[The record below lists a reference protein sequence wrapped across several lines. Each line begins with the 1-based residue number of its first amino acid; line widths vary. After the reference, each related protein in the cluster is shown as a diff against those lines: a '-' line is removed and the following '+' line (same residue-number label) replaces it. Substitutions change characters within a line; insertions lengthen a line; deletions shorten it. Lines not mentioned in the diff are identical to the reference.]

1 MLVTFKDLQRV
12 GVTRRKYRRAVAQGI
27 LRPAKLKVRY
37 TYPRFWSWDA
47 EKVFNLESG
56 CLDREGTRRMVME
69 RVMGTERKIRKNGW
83 TEVGA
88 STKEGGR

>member
-12 GVTRRKYRRAVAQGI
+12 GVSRWHYRRAI
-27 LRPAKLKVRY
+27 EEKLLRPAKLKVRY

-69 RVMGTERKIRKNGW
+69 RVMGTERKIRKNGT
-83 TEVGA
+83 TERR
-88 STKEGGR
+88 K